1 MSRFEQLAPTD
12 TKMRR
17 ENMNSI
23 IDWVDKLSNLRV
35 GEGLVLSDGPAGL
48 CLALDGAL
56 PRVAI
61 LKMTNSAGSYPTYE
75 NDRYIFPAR
84 IAASPAFDYTDVDL
98 AHVDA
103 FLETPSVNVYNLAK
117 CWLFEDDYL
126 LAVQLG
132 GMWWTYNRRPMRAQ
146 SSAGI
151 TKGNLGSCATI
162 NSPTITISDCR
173 AVFADTA
180 SGKKVW
186 IEHDGVEWVIQAE
199 ECP

>member
-132 GMWWTYNRRPMRAQ
+132 GMWWTYCRRPMLAT
-146 SSAGI
+146 ANANI
-151 TKGNLGSCATI
+151 TKGNLGTCTTI
-162 NSPTITISDCR
+162 RTPTVAITDCR
-173 AVFADTA
+173 AVFGDTT
-180 SGKKVW
+180 SGKDLW
-186 IEHDGVEWVIQAE
+186 IEHDGGQWVIGAE
-199 ECP
+199 EC